1 MYKTMLSVLLLVAGF
16 QQASAEDE
24 ICPDEV
30 SIRQAIASYI
40 DAFNKADAKAVA
52 AHWSE
57 NGEFI
62 TPDGRIFQGR
72 DALTQNFAGYFE
84 KTKNVK
90 IELDVLDIRFLSPGV
105 AVEEGV
111 ARILVPKEQ
120 PHETEYVA
128 VHVNTAQGWKMDSV
142 KEQQLFEP
150 QTHYEQL
157 KVLEWM
163 IGTWV
168 DADQNGSVETTCQ
181 WTKNRNFMTRSF
193 KVHVE
198 DRITMEGTQVIG
210 WDPIKK
216 TIRSW
221 MFDSAGG
228 FGVGIWSQDENRWTV
243 RTLQVLANGE
253 KASAINIMTQIDEN
267 SYTFRSVG
275 REVDG
280 ELLPSIEEV
289 KVVRE

>member
-1 MYKTMLSVLLLVAGF
+1 MMLSVVLLLAGF
-16 QQASAEDE
+16 QQANAEDE
-24 ICPDEV
+24 IRADEV
-30 SIRQAIASYI
+30 SIRKAIVSYTE
-40 DAFNKADAKAVA
+40 AFNKGNAKAVA
-52 AHWSE
+52 SHWTE

-62 TPDGRIFQGR
+62 TPDGKTLQGR
-72 DALTQNFAGYFE
+72 DELTQNFGDYFE

-90 IELDVLDIRFLSPGV
+90 IELDVLNIRFLSPGV
-105 AVEEGV
+105 AVEEGI
-111 ARILVPKEQ
+111 ARVLVPEEQ
-120 PHETEYVA
+120 PNETEYVA
-128 VHVNTAQGWKMDSV
+128 VHVKTALGWKMDRV
-142 KEQQLFEP
+142 EEQQHLEP

-168 DADQNGSVETTCQ
+168 DADQNASVETTCQ

-198 DRITMEGTQVIG
+198 DRITMEGTQIIG
-210 WDPIKK
+210 WDPIRK

-228 FGVGIWSQDENRWTV
+228 FGVGIWSQNENRWTI
-243 RTLQVLANGE
+243 RALQVLSNGE
-253 KASAINIMTQIDEN
+253 KASAINVMTQIDKN
-267 SYTFRSVG
+267 TYTFRSTG

-280 ELLPSIEEV
+280 ELLPNIEEV
-289 KVVRE
+289 KIIRE